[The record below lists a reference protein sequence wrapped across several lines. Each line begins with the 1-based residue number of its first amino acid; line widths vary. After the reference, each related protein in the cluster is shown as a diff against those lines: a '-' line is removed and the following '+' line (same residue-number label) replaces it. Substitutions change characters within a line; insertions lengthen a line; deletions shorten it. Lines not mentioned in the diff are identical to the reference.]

1 MNKIRRPPGDQESG
15 VILISVL
22 WLVALVSVLVMG
34 ALQEWRTELK
44 LAANFQAKAQCHR
57 LAEAGIYYALGKILA
72 KEIAVRNPEES
83 FISKEKARDYWLT
96 DGSRQILQ
104 LPGSR
109 IEVMITDEAG
119 KLNLNKA
126 SQEILHKLLAAWEYP
141 SDQARSIIDAIFAW
155 RTGALDLDGRRSFP
169 SLTRPDFTGQNHPF
183 DTVEEILW
191 LPGCAGLDPNR
202 LTASLTVQ
210 PVEGEINLNSA
221 PLEVLMALGLTAAQA
236 QQLLEAR
243 SAQPFRD
250 FQDLGN
256 VVDASQISGLQAQ
269 VSFQSSVFYT
279 IFSSGMVDYSESRHT
294 IKAIVRLDLDKP
306 NLWTILYWADDY
318 PDEP

>member
-1 MNKIRRPPGDQESG
+1 MNKVRRPPADRESG
-15 VILISVL
+15 VILISIL

-44 LAANFQAKAQCHR
+44 LAANFQAKAQCHH

-72 KEIAVRNPEES
+72 KEIAVHNPGES
-83 FISKEKARDYWLT
+83 FLRKEKALDYWRT
-96 DGSRQILQ
+96 DGSRQVLK

-119 KLNLNKA
+119 KLNLNTV
-126 SQEILHKLLAAWEYP
+126 SQEILQKLLSAWEYP
-141 SDQARSIIDAIFAW
+141 YDQSKSIIEAILDW
-155 RTGALDLDGRRSFP
+155 RTGAFDFKGQGVFQSF
-169 SLTRPDFTGQNHPF
+169 TRPNLIGKNHPF

-191 LPGCAGLDPNR
+191 LPGCAELDPNS

-210 PVEGEINLNSA
+210 PVKGGINLNAA
-221 PLEVLMALGLTAAQA
+221 PPAVLMALGLTAAQT

-243 SAQPFRD
+243 SVQPFRD
-250 FQDLGN
+250 FQDLN
-256 VVDASQISGLQAQ
+256 NIVDVSQFSGLQAQ

-279 IFSSGMVDYSESRHT
+279 IFSTGMLDNIESRHS
-294 IKAIVRLDLDKP
+294 IKAIIRLNLAKP
-306 NLWTILYWADDY
+306 DLWTIIYWAEDY
-318 PDEP
+318 PSEP

>member
-1 MNKIRRPPGDQESG
+1 MNKVKRLPEDRESG
-15 VILISVL
+15 VILISIL

-44 LAANFQAKAQCHR
+44 LTANFQAKAQCHS
-57 LAEAGIYYALGKILA
+57 LAEAGVYYALGKILA

-83 FISKEKARDYWLT
+83 FLSKEKASEYWRT
-96 DGSRQILQ
+96 DGSRQILK

-109 IEVMITDEAG
+109 IEIMITDESG
-119 KLNLNKA
+119 KLNLNTV
-126 SQEILHKLLAAWEYP
+126 SQEILQKLLAAWEYP
-141 SDQARSIIDAIFAW
+141 TDQARSIIDAILDW
-155 RTGALDLDGRRSFP
+155 RTGAYDFNGRGVVQHFTS
-169 SLTRPDFTGQNHPF
+169 PDFTGKNHAF
-183 DTVEEILW
+183 DTIEEILW

-210 PVEGEINLNSA
+210 SVEGGINLNTA
-221 PLEVLMALGLTAAQA
+221 PLEVLLALGLTAAQA

-243 SAQPFRD
+243 SVQPFRD

-256 VVDASQISGLQAQ
+256 AMDPSQFSGLQAQ

-279 IFSSGMVDYSESRHT
+279 IFSSGMVDNSTSKHS

-318 PDEP
+318 PTEP

>member
-1 MNKIRRPPGDQESG
+1 MNKVRRSPGDRQSG

-22 WLVALVSVLVMG
+22 WLVALVSVLVLG

-57 LAEAGIYYALGKILA
+57 LAEAGIYYALGKILDR
-72 KEIAVRNPEES
+72 EIAARNPEES
-83 FISKEKARDYWLT
+83 FVSSEKAREYWRT

-104 LPGSR
+104 FPGNR

-119 KLNLNKA
+119 KLNLNRV
-126 SQEILHKLLAAWEYP
+126 SPEILQELLAAWEYP
-141 SDQARSIIDAIFAW
+141 SDQAKSIVEAILDW
-155 RTGALDLDGRRSFP
+155 RAGALDPDGRHFFP
-169 SLTRPDFTGQNHPF
+169 SLTRLDVTGKNHPF

-191 LPGCAGLDPNR
+191 LPGGAGLDPNR
-202 LTASLTVQ
+202 LSANLTVQ
-210 PVEGEINLNSA
+210 PVESGINLNSA
-221 PLEVLMALGLTAAQA
+221 PLEVLMALGLTAVKA
-236 QQLLEAR
+236 QQVLEAR

-250 FQDLGN
+250 IQDLGN
-256 VVDASQISGLQAQ
+256 LMDVSQTSGLQTQ
-269 VSFQSSVFYT
+269 ISFQSSVFYT
-279 IFSSGMVDYSESRHT
+279 IFSSGMVDYSESKHT

-318 PDEP
+318 PSEP